1 MKTRRLTILL
11 VAGVLAAAGF
21 TAFSTAASA
30 QSETVT
36 VRLPS
41 GEVVRVT
48 VDVPPGGS
56 LEDAYLEAVGAAP
69 AQPPDEAVRAA

>member
-11 VAGVLAAAGF
+11 VAGVLALAGL

-41 GEVVRVT
+41 AR
-48 VDVPPGGS
+48 S
-56 LEDAYLEAVGAAP
+56 C
-69 AQPPDEAVRAA
+69 R